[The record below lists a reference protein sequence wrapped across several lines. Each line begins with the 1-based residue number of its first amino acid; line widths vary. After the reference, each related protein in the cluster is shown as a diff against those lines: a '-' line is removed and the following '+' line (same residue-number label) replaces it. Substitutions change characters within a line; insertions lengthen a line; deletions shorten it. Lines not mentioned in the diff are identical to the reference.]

1 MSANVVP
8 TEQPRSSLPSEDAA
22 SPQTLFLKH
31 FRLYPVVRSTRSAI
45 YAVPCVKTV
54 ASSVKPVLKSI
65 RATEPIKSVMNQG
78 DSVGIYTL
86 EQLDRF
92 CPQLKTLEVHDLTD
106 PVTRPINGTVKL
118 VNDAV
123 SATNKQINTT
133 FVEPTNRALLTIGSG
148 FTSLVYDENGKGV
161 ISSRADPIFGPI
173 NNNLESC
180 INRYLHDIKSVP
192 KETLTSEMSRTC
204 RILLNALLL
213 QREPA
218 NTGAA
223 PEAAHQADP
232 IPVGITA

>member
-1 MSANVVP
+1 MSANVVAN
-8 TEQPRSSLPSEDAA
+8 EQQSLLPSDDAA

-31 FRLYPVVRSTRSAI
+31 FRLYPVVKSTRSAI

-65 RATEPIKSVMNQG
+65 RATEPVKSVMNQG
-78 DSVGIYTL
+78 DLVGIYTL

-106 PVTRPINGTVKL
+106 PVTRPINGTFKL

-123 SATNKQINTT
+123 SATNRQINIT
-133 FVEPTNRALLTIGSG
+133 FVEPTNRALLNLGSG

-161 ISSRADPIFGPI
+161 ISSRADPIFEPI

-180 INRYLHDIKSVP
+180 INRYLHDIKPVP

-204 RILLNALLL
+204 RIIMNALLL

-218 NTGAA
+218 NAEAA
-223 PEAAHQADP
+223 PGVVPQTDP
-232 IPVGITA
+232 IPAGITA